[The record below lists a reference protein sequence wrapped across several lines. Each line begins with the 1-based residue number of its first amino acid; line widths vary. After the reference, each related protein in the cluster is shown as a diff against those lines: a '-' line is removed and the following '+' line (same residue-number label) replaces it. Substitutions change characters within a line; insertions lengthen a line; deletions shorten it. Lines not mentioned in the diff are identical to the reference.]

1 LTNQD
6 PKTLLLELFGE
17 GTTVIVSGESL
28 EDEQIVGNRS
38 KGVVFEVSEGR
49 DKIFIINF
57 AQFVYLCGP
66 RKALGDLEVFAKL
79 IELRIDVGK
88 GLELGWN
95 RIGVHIKP
103 VERL

>member
-1 LTNQD
+1 M
-6 PKTLLLELFGE
+6 
-17 GTTVIVSGESL
+17 VSGESL

-49 DKIFIINF
+49 DKIFIINL

-66 RKALGDLEVFAKL
+66 RKVHGDLEVFAKL

-88 GLELGWN
+88 GLGLGWN
-95 RIGVHIKP
+95 RIGVHIKSA
-103 VERL
+103 EKM